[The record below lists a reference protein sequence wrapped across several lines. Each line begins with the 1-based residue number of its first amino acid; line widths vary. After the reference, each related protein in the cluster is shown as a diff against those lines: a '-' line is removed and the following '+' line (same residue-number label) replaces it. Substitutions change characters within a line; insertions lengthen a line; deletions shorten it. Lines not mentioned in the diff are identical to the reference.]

1 MLNEPVFSNAPG
13 VEILPATWRD
23 LNELRAVERDCFDR
37 DTWSLIDLIG
47 VLTLPGTSRLK
58 AVIGGHMV
66 GFAAGDI
73 RKDEATGWIS
83 TIGVIGDYR
92 RLGIGSLL
100 LKASEADMAM
110 PRVCLCVR
118 KSNRPAIE
126 MYTRH
131 GYHSFDRWERYYE
144 DGEDALVME
153 KYLRRNSLKT
163 ETT

>member
-1 MLNEPVFSNAPG
+1 MLNETAHADAPG

-23 LNELRAVERDCFDR
+23 LNELRAVEHDCFGR
-37 DTWSLIDLIG
+37 DAWSLIDLIG

-58 AVIGGHMV
+58 AVVNGHMV

-83 TIGVIGDYR
+83 TIGVAGAYR

-118 KSNRPAIE
+118 KSNQPAIE
-126 MYTRH
+126 MYTRY
-131 GYHSFDRWERYYE
+131 GYHVFDRWERYYE

-153 KYLRRNSLKT
+153 KYLRRNSIKI
-163 ETT
+163 ETA